1 MNGSPFPSEAS
12 VALAASFSGPEVAL
26 QELRV
31 RARTAAERLHT
42 NASVEEL
49 EPLQAEL
56 ELTVGAIA
64 ALPGAAALPW
74 QEWIENSR
82 FSVPELT
89 EQELLAATRIL
100 EDPEAI
106 ALARTCDFREMPGE
120 SRLIAHEVFWR
131 VDPNEAYARGR
142 TLLFREH
149 IRARDRMRRIY
160 VEELLITLD
169 HPMAD
174 EMLLDVATEDSM
186 EPRARVL
193 AVRSLKD
200 RGNRE
205 APAIL
210 ESLFDTEATNFLVRK
225 EALLAILAL
234 DPPRGH
240 KILMEKM
247 PSRAID
253 PGTWE
258 FMRTLREQE
267 GLPLPADD

>member
-1 MNGSPFPSEAS
+1 ME
-12 VALAASFSGPEVAL
+12 LAASFSDSVAAL
-26 QELRV
+26 EELKV

-42 NASVEEL
+42 NATVEEL
-49 EPLQAEL
+49 DPLRAEL

-64 ALPGAAALPW
+64 ALPDATTFPW
-74 QEWIENSR
+74 QDWIEDSR
-82 FSVPELT
+82 FILPELT
-89 EQELLAATRIL
+89 EQELHAATRIL
-100 EDPEAI
+100 EDPEAMT
-106 ALARTCDFREMPGE
+106 LARFCDFREMPAGP
-120 SRLIAHEVFWR
+120 RLVAHGVFWR

-149 IRARDRMRRIY
+149 TRARDRMRRIY
-160 VEELLITLD
+160 VEDLLLTIE
-169 HPMAD
+169 HPRAE
-174 EMLLDVATEDSM
+174 EMLLDIATEDSM

-225 EALLAILAL
+225 EALMAILTL

-240 KILMEKM
+240 RILLDKM

-258 FMRTLREQE
+258 FMRTLREDE
-267 GLPLPADD
+267 GLPLPADQ